1 MQWGQLSPQ
10 MKVRVKIGNLKS
22 FAGGKTERDEDEEG
36 PMGRGRAFFSCCV
49 QLLKPV
55 TAKISARVTP
65 RFGETQ
71 NQSLSVTCPNFFSL
85 LICEG

>member
-1 MQWGQLSPQ
+1 

-22 FAGGKTERDEDEEG
+22 FAGEKTERDEEG
-36 PMGRGRAFFSCCV
+36 LMGRGRAFFSCCV